1 MPHQHSG
8 KKEKSAW
15 QAWQAYEEGTET
27 FQYSADHPF
36 EHLNAEFRNIK
47 RLIVILYDNSSPV
60 SSVND
65 TRKEQL
71 IVTRIKVWIGYHLLM
86 IRMHYFSTLN
96 EQFTKLE
103 FGQPALR
110 CSK

>member
-36 EHLNAEFRNIK
+36 EHLNAEFRNTK

-60 SSVND
+60 SSVN
-65 TRKEQL
+65 E
-71 IVTRIKVWIGYHLLM
+71 TRIKGTVNCHKNQSMDGIPLTHDQNALLQ
-86 IRMHYFSTLN
+86 HT
-96 EQFTKLE
+96 Q
-103 FGQPALR
+103 
-110 CSK
+110 